1 MTTFAIFKTDGDDTL
16 LAGTGPHP
24 YKTDLSDRFSYQL
37 VQNAS
42 RFIGG
47 NRKNPTTD
55 FGL

>member
-24 YKTDLSDRFSYQL
+24 YKTDLLDRFSYQL